1 MKKKR
6 IRKGQVITMKRM
18 IKGMVLVALALTV
31 VLGLE
36 SRVDAAGRTVRIS
49 KKNFPSKAVRVEL
62 KQRWDEDSDGKLS
75 PSEIKKVKYLIVF
88 ASEDEKKT
96 SLKGMQYFYNLKSV
110 DLDVQTMN
118 HIDLRKNKKLESLEI
133 SGKKLSGLKFYGR
146 NLKTVDISVEQY
158 KGDLNL
164 RNLPK
169 LEKVS
174 ISSDGKYNKID
185 LSGSKV
191 QSIDIGDHWTSVKYL
206 DFSNCKRLQYATVQ
220 LRNLGKMK
228 MKGSNGL
235 KALDLETYYPED
247 STIRKVDV
255 SRMRDLVSLN
265 LSESKILQLSV
276 KNNKKLEV
284 LNVPE
289 MWIENG
295 YRFLKEDEPYGL
307 ENGENFT
314 LYMPETPIEQLSEDF
329 LIWWPSWY
337 YSEEETVRPEK
348 LSCYGMCN
356 EAMQYGFF
364 SYEGMDVF
372 EPYISK

>member
-18 IKGMVLVALALTV
+18 IKGMVLMALALVV

-62 KQRWDEDSDGKLS
+62 KRRWDEDSDGKLS
-75 PSEIKKVKYLIVF
+75 SSEIKKVKYLYIF

-110 DLDVQTMN
+110 YLSAQTMN

-174 ISSDGKYNKID
+174 ISSDGKYDKID

-235 KALDLETYYPED
+235 RSLDLETYYPED

-255 SRMRDLVSLN
+255 SRMRDLVFLN
-265 LSESKILQLSV
+265 LYGSKISQLSV

-284 LNVPE
+284 LNVHGT
-289 MWIENG
+289 N
-295 YRFLKEDEPYGL
+295 LKKL
-307 ENGENFT
+307 NLSVNKKLQT
-314 LYMPETPIEQLSEDF
+314 LDVGSTKIK
-329 LIWWPSWY
+329 I
-337 YSEEETVRPEK
+337 
-348 LSCYGMCN
+348 
-356 EAMQYGFF
+356 GF
-364 SYEGMDVF
+364 VCQQ
-372 EPYISK
+372 KNTRT